1 MVEFAVTVMLAL
13 LDDAEDFVWELAPP
27 AELLL
32 GAAPDD
38 DDDDDVMAV
47 VDGEAEDDDDLLR
60 DNERER
66 ALARRFGRLK
76 AESNAWS
83 VLPFTAALPVPPTRG
98 ELDGELEIGEM
109 TLLGLILKEIFPFLI
124 RGRGR
129 LATLG
134 SSSSELMF
142 SIPQSFEIPP
152 PLGPSSL
159 GAGGRG
165 GRGGGGMAES

>member
-1 MVEFAVTVMLAL
+1 MVEFAVTVVLAL
-13 LDDAEDFVWELAPP
+13 LDGAEDFVWELAPP

-38 DDDDDVMAV
+38 DDDDVVMAV
-47 VDGEAEDDDDLLR
+47 DCEAEDDDDLLR
-60 DNERER
+60 DSERER
-66 ALARRFGRLK
+66 AFARRFGRLK

-109 TLLGLILKEIFPFLI
+109 TRLGLILKEIFPFLI
-124 RGRGR
+124 RGRGG

-142 SIPQSFEIPP
+142 SIP
-152 PLGPSSL
+152 
-159 GAGGRG
+159 
-165 GRGGGGMAES
+165 

>member
-1 MVEFAVTVMLAL
+1 MADGLRTVVVVEFAVTVVLAL
-13 LDDAEDFVWELAPP
+13 LDGAEDFVWELAPP

-38 DDDDDVMAV
+38 DDDDVVMAV
-47 VDGEAEDDDDLLR
+47 DCEAEDDDDLLR
-60 DNERER
+60 DSERER
-66 ALARRFGRLK
+66 AFARRFGRLK

-109 TLLGLILKEIFPFLI
+109 TRLGLILKEIFPFLI
-124 RGRGR
+124 RGRGG

-142 SIPQSFEIPP
+142 SIP
-152 PLGPSSL
+152 
-159 GAGGRG
+159 
-165 GRGGGGMAES
+165 

>member
-1 MVEFAVTVMLAL
+1 MEFAVTVVLAL
-13 LDDAEDFVWELAPP
+13 DGTEDFVRELAPP

-38 DDDDDVMAV
+38 DDDVMA
-47 VDGEAEDDDDLLR
+47 VDGEAEDDDLLR
-60 DNERER
+60 DNGRER
-66 ALARRFGRLK
+66 AFARRFGRLK
-76 AESNAWS
+76 AGSNACS

-98 ELDGELEIGEM
+98 ELDGELEIGEI

-124 RGRGR
+124 RGRGG